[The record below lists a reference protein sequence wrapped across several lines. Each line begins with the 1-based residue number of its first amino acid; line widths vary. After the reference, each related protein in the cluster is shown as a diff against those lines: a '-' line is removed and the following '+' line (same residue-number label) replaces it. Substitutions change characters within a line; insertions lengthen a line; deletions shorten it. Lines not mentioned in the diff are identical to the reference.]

1 MLLIKRIKDRILREV
16 RIKLN
21 QKQRQ
26 KLHNTIPSV
35 LASNCTGAFMLHDL
49 GLQFRSPFVNLYLSP
64 SDFIAYLNDISHYQA
79 QPLQFVE
86 NSGKP
91 YPVGKLG
98 DLTLHFMHYHS
109 KQEATEKWQ
118 ERSKRIDFDNL
129 FIMLTERDGCTYQNL
144 QDFDRLP
151 FDNKVVFTHKPYPEI
166 ASAFYIKGFENQGEV
181 GDLFE
186 YEGLSG
192 KRYYDQFDYITWFN
206 QAKQAG

>member
-21 QKQRQ
+21 QQQRQ
-26 KLHNTIPSV
+26 KLHNTTPSV
-35 LASNCTGAFMLHDL
+35 LASNCTGAFILHDL

-64 SDFIAYLNDISHYQA
+64 SNFIAYLSDIAHYQS
-79 QPLQFVE
+79 QPLQFLD

-109 KQEATEKWQ
+109 KQEAIEKWQ

-129 FIMLTERDGCTYQNL
+129 FVMLTERDGCTYQDL
-144 QDFDRLP
+144 QAFDRLP
-151 FDNKVVFTHKPYPEI
+151 FANKVVFTHKPYPEI
-166 ASAFYIKGFENQGEV
+166 ASSFYIKGFEHRGEV

-186 YEGLSG
+186 YEGFLG
-192 KRYYDQFDYITWFN
+192 KRYYDQFDYVAWFN

>member
-21 QKQRQ
+21 QQQRQ
-26 KLHNTIPSV
+26 KLHNTTPSV

-64 SDFIAYLNDISHYQA
+64 KGFIAYLSDIAHYQS
-79 QPLQFVE
+79 QPLQFLD

-109 KQEATEKWQ
+109 EQEASEKWQ

-129 FIMLTERDGCTYQNL
+129 FVMLTERDGCTYQDL
-144 QDFDRLP
+144 QAFDRLP
-151 FDNKVVFTHKPYPEI
+151 FANKVVFTHKPYPEI
-166 ASAFYIKGFENQGEV
+166 ASSFYIKGFEHQGEV

-186 YEGLSG
+186 YEGFRG
-192 KRYYDQFDYITWFN
+192 KRYYDQFDYVAWFN

>member
-1 MLLIKRIKDRILREV
+1 MALLKRILNRINREI
-16 RIKLN
+16 RQYRFKTI
-21 QKQRQ
+21 QKTVQ
-26 KLHNTIPSV
+26 NTTPSV
-35 LASNCTGAFMLHDL
+35 LASNCTGAFILHDL

-64 SDFIAYLNDISHYQA
+64 SDFIAYLSDISHYQA

-86 NSGKP
+86 NSGKS

-109 KQEATEKWQ
+109 EQEATEKWLA
-118 ERSKRIDFDNL
+118 RSKRIDSDNL
-129 FIMLTERDGCTYQNL
+129 FVMMTERDGCSYQNL

-151 FDNKVVFTHKPYPEI
+151 FANKVVFTHKPYPEI
-166 ASAFYIKGFENQGEV
+166 TSAFYIKGFENRGEV

-192 KRYYDQFDYITWFN
+192 KRYYDQFDYVAWFN
-206 QAKQAG
+206 QAKQAV